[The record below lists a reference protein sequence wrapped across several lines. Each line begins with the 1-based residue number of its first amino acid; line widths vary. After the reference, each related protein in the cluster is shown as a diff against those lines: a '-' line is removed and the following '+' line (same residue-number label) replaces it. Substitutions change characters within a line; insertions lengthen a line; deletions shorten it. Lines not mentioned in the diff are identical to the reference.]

1 MAAEGVQFP
10 WGWDGSTI
18 FINFDGIWGMATK
31 LVLSGAFRGSQFMA
45 NCQETGGDKLRGS
58 RRVAFS
64 EIPVI
69 DLAPLDRDAGP
80 AVDHVVAALQRACRD
95 IGFFYVCNHGVPEA
109 IIAETY
115 RQASKFFALPEDIKS
130 RVHCSCS
137 PVIVRGYVPY
147 GGTHA
152 DAAAQPAFH
161 EAFEVGLD
169 LPKTDPDV
177 IAGIESH
184 GPNLWPDDLQGFQQA
199 VYAYYE
205 AMRLLGRRLFRLFAL
220 ALDLDADYFDD
231 KIDKPT
237 GHMRLLHYPPP
248 SDSASE
254 TSWGIA
260 SHTDYECFT
269 ILSQDPTG
277 GLQVQNAN
285 GQWIEATPIPG
296 TFVINIGDM
305 IARWTNDRFVST
317 PHRVIQRNTLDRYS
331 IAHFYG
337 ANYNVLVKCL
347 ETCCD
352 AQNPPRYEP
361 VLAGEWALE
370 RDRASYFG
378 AGAPGISEAS
388 PRKR

>member
-1 MAAEGVQFP
+1 MASQH
-10 WGWDGSTI
+10 DSSRD
-18 FINFDGIWGMATK
+18 N
-31 LVLSGAFRGSQFMA
+31 SRGA
-45 NCQETGGDKLRGS
+45 
-58 RRVAFS
+58 RRVPFS

-69 DLAPLDRDAGP
+69 DLAPLDHEPGP
-80 AVDHVVAALQRACRD
+80 ALDGAVAALKRACQD
-95 IGFFYVCNHGVPEA
+95 IGFFYVCNHGVPDATIE
-109 IIAETY
+109 
-115 RQASKFFALPEDIKS
+115 QAYIQAGKFFALPDDIKR
-130 RVHCSCS
+130 RVHCSRS

-152 DAAAQPAFH
+152 DAAAQPDFH
-161 EAFEVGLD
+161 EAFEVGLE
-169 LPKTDPDV
+169 LPDTDPDV
-177 IAGIESH
+177 MAGVESY
-184 GPNLWPDDLQGFQQA
+184 GPNLWPDNMPEFRHS

-205 AMRLLGRRLFRLFAL
+205 AMRVLGRRLFRLFAL
-220 ALDLDADYFDD
+220 ALDLDAEYFDE

-237 GHMRLLHYPPP
+237 GHMRLLRYPPQP
-248 SDSASE
+248 EPVSE

-260 SHTDYECFT
+260 PHTDFECFT
-269 ILSQDPTG
+269 ILAQDPTG

-285 GQWIEATPIPG
+285 GQWIEAAPIPG

-305 IARWTNDRFVST
+305 IARWTNDQFVST
-317 PHRVIQRNTLDRYS
+317 PHRVIQRNTRDRYS

-347 ETCCD
+347 ETCCN
-352 AQNPPRYEP
+352 AQNPPKYEP
-361 VLAGEWALE
+361 VIAGEWALE